1 MLIGLVLINFKK
13 ILIFNSLRGGMR
25 KLFIVGVIG
34 TILGFTNPCI
44 AADGNAIYNKK
55 CSGCHGVDGKG
66 IIIGLKL
73 HQKLM

>member
-1 MLIGLVLINFKK
+1 
-13 ILIFNSLRGGMR
+13 MR